1 MKKYNVYIEINGSM
15 VLIGSLNSKEEN
27 SATFQYDANYL
38 NLENAKAMSIALPLQ
53 SESFTEDKTRSFFEA
68 LLPEGFSRQS
78 LANSIRKNENDYIG
92 LLSVVGRECIGAIL
106 ISDAT
111 CDLTSEYIP
120 IDDAMIKSLAAEG
133 ASKSAEIL
141 TKTHLSLAG
150 ATGKVGLFL
159 DDKTGKW
166 YLPQGLAPSTHI
178 IKQSHV
184 RYKDI
189 VVNEALCLNLAK
201 KCGINVPES
210 FIIETDG
217 KADSDILFAVKR
229 FDRYSA
235 GGKIHRLHQE
245 DFAQA
250 LSIASN
256 HKYEIE
262 GAHHMQQMFSVL
274 KNYSANPIEDQIK
287 LFRMIAFNVIIGNT
301 DAHLKNYS
309 LVYDKY
315 LGNRRL
321 SPAYDMLCTAYHGTT
336 NMLSFNING
345 KYDINEVTRGDLLQ
359 AAKEAGLGSKIANK
373 ALEDLC
379 NSFELNAKEASY
391 ELVDQGFAAAKNILD
406 AILTNANTIM
416 R

>member
-1 MKKYNVYIEINGSM
+1 MKKYNVYIEINGNM
-15 VLIGSLNSKEEN
+15 TLIGALNSKEEN

-38 NLENAKAMSIALPLQ
+38 NLENAKAMSVALPLQ
-53 SESFTEDKTRSFFEA
+53 SESFTENQTRNFFEA

-106 ISDAT
+106 IGDD
-111 CDLTSEYIP
+111 CDLPSEYIP
-120 IDDAMIKSLAAEG
+120 VEDETIKSLAAEG

-201 KCGINVPES
+201 KCGIDVPDS
-210 FIIETDG
+210 FIIETGG
-217 KADSDILFAVKR
+217 KTDDNILFAVKR
-229 FDRYSA
+229 FDRYSDE
-235 GGKIHRLHQE
+235 GKIHRLHQE

-250 LSIASN
+250 LSIPAN
-256 HKYEIE
+256 QKYELE
-262 GAHHMQQMFSVL
+262 GAHHMRQMFNVL
-274 KNYSANPIEDQIK
+274 RNFSANPIEDQIK

-309 LVYDKY
+309 IVYDKH

-321 SPAYDMLCTAYHGTT
+321 SPAYDMLCTIYHRTT

-345 KYDINEVTRGDLLQ
+345 KYDINEVMRGDLLQ
-359 AAKEAGLGSKIANK
+359 AAKEVGLGLKIASN
-373 ALEDLC
+373 ALDDLC
-379 NSFELNAKEASY
+379 NSFESNARESSY
-391 ELVDQGFAAAKNILD
+391 ELTQQGFDKSGDILEVILQNAKNVIG
-406 AILTNANTIM
+406 
-416 R
+416 